1 MSEPLTSRVAQ
12 FEADVGLTHD
22 LVHGPDTAEV
32 QTESGPLRTFARLQR
47 DLELDLNAAAAIT
60 ETGQNR
66 AAASA
71 SAADAQT
78 AQAAAEAARDAAL
91 LSVGVFATVATGL
104 SGTTNGQYFS
114 VPSPESREHLILYRN
129 DSGAAE
135 EVKRYPSAAALIE
148 AQSVSDAAR
157 VALLDVAANMIS
169 TQAIVAGYHAFA

>member
-114 VPSPESREHLILYRN
+114 VPSPESGEHLILYRN
-129 DSGAAE
+129 ASGAAE

-148 AQSVSDAAR
+148 AQAVSEAAR

-169 TQAIVAGYHAFA
+169 TQAIVAEHHAFV